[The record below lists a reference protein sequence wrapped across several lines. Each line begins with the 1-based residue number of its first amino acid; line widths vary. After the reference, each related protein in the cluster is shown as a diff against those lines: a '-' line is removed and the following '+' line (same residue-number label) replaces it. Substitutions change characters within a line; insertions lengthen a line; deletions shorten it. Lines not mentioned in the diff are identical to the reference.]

1 MPSTEE
7 KRAAIINRLAH
18 ALRDQGLGQTGL
30 RGLATLA
37 GTSDRMLI
45 YYFGNKET
53 LLRDVLDAMTA
64 QISTILDEHLG
75 NAQWDE
81 DTLLK
86 QLIQFGI
93 STPFKPYLQ
102 LWFEIVGLAIRAQE
116 PFASVNR
123 HLNQNWLDWIGQKL
137 VPEARHRAEPL
148 YITLQGELLY
158 RMTQG
163 SDDASSGK
171 S

>member
-1 MPSTEE
+1 MPSSEE
-7 KRAAIINRLAH
+7 KRAAIIDRLAH
-18 ALRDQGLGQTGL
+18 ALRDQGLGQSGL

-81 DTLLK
+81 DRLL
-86 QLIQFGI
+86 
-93 STPFKPYLQ
+93 
-102 LWFEIVGLAIRAQE
+102 
-116 PFASVNR
+116 
-123 HLNQNWLDWIGQKL
+123 
-137 VPEARHRAEPL
+137 
-148 YITLQGELLY
+148 
-158 RMTQG
+158 
-163 SDDASSGK
+163 
-171 S
+171 